1 MMTEHEHKAAEFYA
15 RLASVEDLN
24 ALGKGERVTLLEHW
38 ASLHSVYGR
47 GFHGNLAVIMA
58 GAGAQESGGVAGVV
72 NTGAGASLGDFEEK
86 FLRKLHSRVRDF
98 LGDLVDGRPVRLA
111 LPPVWQVIGGTLQAS
126 VGEHPLSGQPREGLT
141 GTQVDPDWTLLRP
154 LLELIQKANLERRT
168 FPFGRC
174 LECRR
179 VFVQS
184 KGRRRKFCS
193 PNCAVQSA
201 EAGRRDEKREYMRR
215 YMANRRRGAKMRQAK
230 VRSDAGSSGRPRAT
244 KGKGE

>member
-15 RLASVEDLN
+15 RLASIENLD
-24 ALGKGERVTLLEHW
+24 ALGKGERVTLLENW
-38 ASLHSVYGR
+38 ASLHAVYGR
-47 GFHGNLAVIMA
+47 GFHGNLPLLMA
-58 GAGAQESGGVAGVV
+58 GGAAE
-72 NTGAGASLGDFEEK
+72 GDEK
-86 FLRKLHSRVRDF
+86 LLRKLHSRVRDF

-111 LPPVWQVIGGTLQAS
+111 LPPVWQVIGGTLQTS
-126 VGEHPLSGQPREGLT
+126 VGEHPFSGQPREGLT

-201 EAGRRDEKREYMRR
+201 EAGRRDEKREYMRK
-215 YMANRRRGAKMRQAK
+215 YMADRRRGAGMREAK
-230 VRSDAGSSGRPRAT
+230 VGSDAGSSGRPRAT